1 MGGEGRVVLVSNR
14 TPAVFTPS
22 SVEERRN
29 LPVGGLVS
37 CLRPFLEAQGGIWMG
52 WDGNSDGHVDP
63 VPTTITEVEGIRL
76 ASVSLSPGRS

>member
-1 MGGEGRVVLVSNR
+1 MGGEGRVVVVSNR

-37 CLRPFLEAQGGIWMG
+37 CLRPFLETRGGIWMG
-52 WDGNSDGHVDP
+52 WDGNVGGQGDTA
-63 VPTTITEVEGIRL
+63 PTTITEVEGIRL
-76 ASVSLSPGRS
+76 ALSLQ